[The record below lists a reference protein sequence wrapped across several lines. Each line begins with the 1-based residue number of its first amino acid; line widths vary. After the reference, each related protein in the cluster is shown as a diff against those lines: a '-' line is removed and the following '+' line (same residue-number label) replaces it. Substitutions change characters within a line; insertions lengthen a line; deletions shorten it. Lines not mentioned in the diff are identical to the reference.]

1 VVLCECRKK
10 RRETRWQPVGG
21 KIVISPLIS
30 SSPQRVVRAW
40 RQARLHRVRSYR
52 DGIAGG
58 SEPPIRVPHPSPLK
72 PYPLSFS
79 SSPSSTELAADT
91 DRGTWR
97 NPSRRPQEEV
107 KAISKDDCAMPSRIS
122 GDLLYPGLN
131 TNRPSSAAAAVAASS
146 SAPISTPSTPASTQ
160 IGRPGVQR
168 VLVFLYQ
175 TPTLSAAADLRRS
188 RAVRSQI
195 GGGGKKTTRD
205 GRPDAVP
212 FPQ

>member
-1 VVLCECRKK
+1 MRPSSLTPQTLSSLVLLL
-10 RRETRWQPVGG
+10 PF
-21 KIVISPLIS
+21 
-30 SSPQRVVRAW
+30 
-40 RQARLHRVRSYR
+40 LHR
-52 DGIAGG
+52 AGG
-58 SEPPIRVPHPSPLK
+58 GRGLH
-72 PYPLSFS
+72 
-79 SSPSSTELAADT
+79 
-91 DRGTWR
+91 GTWR

-107 KAISKDDCAMPSRIS
+107 KAISKDDCAMPSRSS

-131 TNRPSSAAAAVAASS
+131 TNRPSSAAVAVAASS
-146 SAPISTPSTPASTQ
+146 SAPISTPSAPASTQ
-160 IGRPGVQR
+160 IGRPGVQC

-212 FPQ
+212 FPR